1 MDYSQLSDTIKTIS
15 DPNRLEIIELLS
27 SGGLRACDILE
38 YFDFSQPTLS
48 YHMKVLCS
56 EGLVDKSRDGRW
68 VFYSMNNEKLKELN
82 TALDRVFKQSA
93 SKV

>member
-1 MDYSQLSDTIKTIS
+1 MDYFQLSDTIKTIS

-38 YFDFSQPTLS
+38 HFDFSQPTLS

-68 VFYSMNNEKLKELN
+68 VFYSMNTEKLEQLN
-82 TALDRVFKQSA
+82 TTLDRVFKQSR
-93 SKV
+93 